1 MSDAA
6 NGPTRD
12 VSAASKAARVAL
24 IEFDHVV
31 FAYEDVLA
39 VDGVSFAVQPGEMVA
54 LTGPNG
60 SGKSTMLRI
69 MNGLSFA
76 QSGSYR
82 FDGSVI
88 DGKSMRDALFAKRFH
103 QRLGYIFQNSDTQ
116 LFCPSVH
123 EEIAFGPRQMGLS
136 EEAIEGRVEDMLDLL
151 GIRALAQRAPYRLS
165 GGEKR
170 RVALACII
178 AMNPDALVLDE
189 PQNGLDEDAQNWL
202 MGFLR
207 EISSAGKTVLLTT
220 HHRDVVKSLRARE
233 VHIDKNHRIAS
244 E

>member
-1 MSDAA
+1 MNDTADGSICSASAEPAA
-6 NGPTRD
+6 GCAP
-12 VSAASKAARVAL
+12 L
-24 IEFDHVV
+24 IEFDRVV
-31 FAYEDVLA
+31 FSYEDALA
-39 VDGVSFAVQPGEMVA
+39 VDGVSFTVQAGEMVA

-82 FDGSVI
+82 FDGSTI
-88 DGKSMRDALFAKRFH
+88 DAHSMKDALFAKRFH

-116 LFCPSVH
+116 LFCPSVR

-136 EEAIEGRVEDMLDLL
+136 EDAIEGRVEDMLDLL
-151 GIRALAQRAPYRLS
+151 GVRALAQRAPYRLS

-189 PQNGLDEDAQNWL
+189 PQNGLDEDAQGWL

-207 EISSAGKTVLLTT
+207 ELSAAGKTILLTT
-220 HHRDVVKSLRARE
+220 HHRDVVKSLHARE
-233 VHIDKNHRIAS
+233 VHIDKNHHIAI